1 MSLINDK
8 QVLVDEDRII
18 YTVLKGDYLGKIA
31 KKYNVNIYNLKKWN
45 KLRTT
50 KINEGDQM
58 VIFVDKE
65 HLKKISFES
74 FRKEEYVVKKG
85 DTLWSIAQKLDG
97 ITVSEIQEL
106 NNIKEGYLQ
115 PGTKILIP
123 VI

>member
-1 MSLINDK
+1 ML
-8 QVLVDEDRII
+8 
-18 YTVLKGDYLGKIA
+18 

-45 KLRTT
+45 KLKTT

-65 HLKKISFES
+65 HFKKISFES

-106 NNIKEGYLQ
+106 NNIKGEYLQ

>member
-1 MSLINDK
+1 
-8 QVLVDEDRII
+8 
-18 YTVLKGDYLGKIA
+18 
-31 KKYNVNIYNLKKWN
+31 
-45 KLRTT
+45 
-50 KINEGDQM
+50 M